1 MKNYM
6 PGSTIRPIV
15 TIKIL
20 GNITLVCRRSFA
32 VAKNSIQ
39 VITRDIK
46 NAWFR
51 VKTIV
56 PDNIMTV

>member
-1 MKNYM
+1 M

-15 TIKIL
+15 TKKIL
-20 GNITLVCRRSFA
+20 GNTTLVYRRSFA
-32 VAKNSIQ
+32 VAKNAIH

-51 VKTIV
+51 VKTNV
-56 PDNIMTV
+56 PDNIMTVY

>member
-1 MKNYM
+1 
-6 PGSTIRPIV
+6 
-15 TIKIL
+15 
-20 GNITLVCRRSFA
+20 LVCRRSFA